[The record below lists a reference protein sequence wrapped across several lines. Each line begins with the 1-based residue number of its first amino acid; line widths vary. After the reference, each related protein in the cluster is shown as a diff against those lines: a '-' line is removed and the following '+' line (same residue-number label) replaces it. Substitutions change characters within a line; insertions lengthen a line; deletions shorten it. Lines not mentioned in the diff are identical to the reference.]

1 MNGCF
6 LNLPFLCHGLQPK
19 NLVIPGASFID
30 GYETKRKFICTEYPR
45 EKDCDLFWQTVWDNK
60 VKIIVLT
67 CKLTDKCY
75 QYWSPKEGYVL
86 ATKNFKITTSSI
98 KIDSH
103 YTLTSLT
110 LITSELKPKQKR
122 MIFHYQYTAWP
133 RDKFPHQP
141 DAFINFYHFV
151 NSTYV
156 KLKSRATEK
165 KFPPILVHCLDGVGS
180 SSVFC
185 AFDICITQFHRT
197 GLLSLPNVLSKMQE
211 QKHGLHKYAA
221 TDILMLD
228 NESKGNPFYD
238 MVLKNP
244 PNIMHDMYPEDLSN
258 HKTEAFNDIKPQMKY
273 SSSITGTGYSNVSL
287 HYGVRFP
294 QEMKFAPSIRLPI
307 HSNKA
312 LINFITTCRLL
323 NENHN

>member
-1 MNGCF
+1 MASCFPSMNFNDFLRFMDEPNSQARIIKEYNSVVLKQEEETSHRQNKKLEMNGCF

-151 NSTYV
+151 NST
-156 KLKSRATEK
+156 
-165 KFPPILVHCLDGVGS
+165 
-180 SSVFC
+180 
-185 AFDICITQFHRT
+185 
-197 GLLSLPNVLSKMQE
+197 
-211 QKHGLHKYAA
+211 
-221 TDILMLD
+221 
-228 NESKGNPFYD
+228 
-238 MVLKNP
+238 
-244 PNIMHDMYPEDLSN
+244 
-258 HKTEAFNDIKPQMKY
+258 
-273 SSSITGTGYSNVSL
+273 
-287 HYGVRFP
+287 
-294 QEMKFAPSIRLPI
+294 
-307 HSNKA
+307 
-312 LINFITTCRLL
+312 
-323 NENHN
+323 